1 VSGDRSARHVDL
13 EDEVS
18 TAVVLVAILGSLLLG
33 VISPGPSFV
42 MVAHTSI
49 ARSRRHGVA
58 SALGMGVGGVAFASL
73 ALVGL
78 QALLMQVTWL
88 YLILKIVGGAYLIY
102 IAVHLWRGAPRPFA
116 IAPAAKVGPSSLAR
130 TFWLGLATQISNPK
144 TAIVYGS
151 VFAALLPPAPP
162 FWLLTLLPPLIFT
175 LEAGWY
181 VIVAIIF
188 SSDRP
193 RSAYLR
199 SKAWIDRAVSGVM
212 GSLGIRLLVD
222 AAGR

>member
-1 VSGDRSARHVDL
+1 MELGV
-13 EDEVS
+13 EVN
-18 TAVVLVAILGSLLLG
+18 TAVVLVAILGSLLVG

-49 ARSRRHGVA
+49 ALSRRHGVA

-88 YLILKIVGGAYLIY
+88 YLILKIIGGAYLIY
-102 IAVHLWRGAPRPFA
+102 IAIRLWRGAPKPFA
-116 IAPAAKVGPSSLAR
+116 IAPAAKLAPASVAR

-144 TAIVYGS
+144 TAVVYGS

-162 FWLLTLLPPLIFT
+162 FWLLGLLPPLIFT

-181 VIVAIIF
+181 VIVAVVF

-199 SKAWIDRAVSGVM
+199 AKSWIDRIVSGVM
-212 GSLGIRLLVD
+212 AGLGIRLLVD

>member
-1 VSGDRSARHVDL
+1 MSATSFQA
-13 EDEVS
+13 ESIVS
-18 TAVVLVAILGSLLLG
+18 TAVILVAILGSLLVG

-49 ARSRRHGVA
+49 AWSRRHGVA
-58 SALGMGVGGVAFASL
+58 SALGMGLGGVAFASL

-88 YLILKIVGGAYLIY
+88 YLILKVIGGAYLIT
-102 IAVHLWRGAPRPFA
+102 IAVRLWQDAPRPFA
-116 IAPAAKVGPSSLAR
+116 VMPAAKLAPSSIAR
-130 TFWLGLATQISNPK
+130 AFWLGLATQISNPK

-151 VFAALLPPAPP
+151 VFAALLPSAPP
-162 FWLLTLLPPLIFT
+162 FGLLAALPPLIFT

-181 VIVAIIF
+181 VIVAVLF
-188 SSDRP
+188 SSERP
-193 RSAYLR
+193 RGAYLR
-199 SKAWIDRAVSGVM
+199 SKAWIDRIVGGVM
-212 GSLGIRLLVD
+212 AGLGIRLLVD

>member
-1 VSGDRSARHVDL
+1 L
-13 EDEVS
+13 EGIVS
-18 TAVVLVAILGSLLLG
+18 TAVILLAILGSLLVG
-33 VISPGPSFV
+33 VVSPGPSFV

-49 ARSRRHGVA
+49 ALSRRHGVA
-58 SALGMGVGGVAFASL
+58 SAIGMGLGGVAFASL

-88 YLILKIVGGAYLIY
+88 YLILKIIGGAYLIT
-102 IAVHLWRGAPRPFA
+102 IAFRLWRSAPRPFA
-116 IAPAAKVGPSSLAR
+116 IAPTATLAPSSVAR
-130 TFWLGLATQISNPK
+130 AFWLGLATQISNPK

-151 VFAALLPPAPP
+151 VFAALLPAEPP
-162 FWLLTLLPPLIFT
+162 FWLLAALPPLIFT

-181 VIVAIIF
+181 VIVAILF

-199 SKAWIDRAVSGVM
+199 SKTWIDRIVGGVM
-212 GSLGIRLLVD
+212 AGLGVRLLAD

>member
-1 VSGDRSARHVDL
+1 M
-13 EDEVS
+13 S
-18 TAVVLVAILGSLLLG
+18 TAVVLVAILGSLLVG

-49 ARSRRHGVA
+49 ALSRRHGVA
-58 SALGMGVGGVAFASL
+58 SALGMGLGGVAFASL

-88 YLILKIVGGAYLIY
+88 YLILKIIGGAYLIY
-102 IAVHLWRGAPRPFA
+102 IAVRLWRGAPRPFA
-116 IAPAAKVGPSSLAR
+116 IAPAARLAPSSVAR
-130 TFWLGLATQISNPK
+130 AFWLGLATQISNPK
-144 TAIVYGS
+144 TAVVYAS

-162 FWLLTLLPPLIFT
+162 FWLLGLLPPLIFS

-181 VIVAIIF
+181 VIVAVIF

-199 SKAWIDRAVSGVM
+199 SKSWIDRVVSGVM
-212 GSLGIRLLVD
+212 AGLGIRLLMD
-222 AAGR
+222 AAAR